1 MPKVSVMV
9 PTYNR
14 AQYVCQAIASAL
26 AQDYPNLEVVVSDN
40 ASTDGT
46 AEAVKS
52 YEGDRRFKY
61 FRNHENI
68 GMVPNFRKALY
79 EYATGDWAIGLSDD
93 DYFIDPSFISKAM
106 KLAEKDGGI
115 VLIHANC
122 KMVNEGTGYSSDT
135 DKRLPEIVDGK
146 WMFIHYTTV
155 LKGKTNYDTPT
166 VMFDRKQAMQTGF
179 FGVPILSCD
188 RESFLKLSLKGK
200 VGFLNDVVAAYRL
213 HDANTFAARDLDKIF
228 NNLKAVTNPYH
239 YASALKAF
247 EEKEL
252 EGWKKRKI
260 REYVEIELITGM
272 MRTEKKLGFLRGFS
286 TRLYQEYPFALTA
299 VAKLFAPRIFA
310 KLLLSRISR
319 PPQKLKQD
327 VAPALGAKT

>member
-1 MPKVSVMV
+1 MKRAMPKVSVMI

-14 AQYVCQAIASAL
+14 ANYVCQAIESAL

-52 YEGDRRFKY
+52 YGRDHRLKY
-61 FRNHENI
+61 FRNRENI

-79 EYATGDWAIGLSDD
+79 DYATGDWAILLNDD

-106 KLAEKDGGI
+106 KLAGKDGGI

-122 KMVNEGTGYSSDT
+122 KMVNESTGFRRDT

-146 WMFIHYTTV
+146 WMFINYTSA

-166 VMFDRKQAMQTGF
+166 VVFDRNQALQVGF
-179 FGVPILSCD
+179 YSEAILSCD
-188 RESFLKLSLKGK
+188 RESCLKLSLKGK
-200 VGFLNDVVAAYRL
+200 VGFLNDVVAAYRI
-213 HDANTFAARDLDKIF
+213 HSANTFSTGDLAKIF
-228 NNLKAVTNPYH
+228 DNMRANTSPYR
-239 YASALKAF
+239 YAKELRAF

-252 EGWKKRKI
+252 ERWKKRVI
-260 REYVEIELITGM
+260 REYAEIRLIEGM
-272 MRTEKKLGFLRGFS
+272 LKADKKLQFWRSFT
-286 TRLYQEYPFALTA
+286 TRLYREYPYALTA
-299 VAKLFAPRIFA
+299 FVKLFKPRIFA
-310 KLLLSRISR
+310 KLLLEVFFRRSS
-319 PPQKLKQD
+319 K
-327 VAPALGAKT
+327 A

>member
-1 MPKVSVMV
+1 MPKVSVTI

-14 AQYVCQAIASAL
+14 AKYVSQAIESAL

-52 YEGDRRFKY
+52 YGRDNRLKY
-61 FRNHENI
+61 FRNRENI

-79 EYATGDWAIGLSDD
+79 DYATGDWAIGLSDD
-93 DYFIDPSFISKAM
+93 DYFIDHSFISKAM
-106 KLAEKDGGI
+106 KLAEKDDGI

-122 KMVNEGTGYSSDT
+122 KMVNEGTGYSDDT

-146 WMFIHYTTV
+146 WMFINYTAA

-166 VMFDRKQAMQTGF
+166 VVFNRNQALQVGF
-179 FGVPILSCD
+179 FSEAILSCD

-200 VGFLNDVVAAYRL
+200 IGFLNDVVAVYRL
-213 HDANTFAARDLDKIF
+213 HGANTFAARDLNNFFD
-228 NNLKAVTNPYH
+228 NLKATTNPYH
-239 YASALKAF
+239 YARELKVF

-252 EGWKKRKI
+252 NRWKKRTI
-260 REYVEIELITGM
+260 REYAEIELLERM
-272 MRTEKKLGFLRGFS
+272 LRTKKNPEFLRPFIK
-286 TRLYQEYPFALTA
+286 RLYREYPFALTA
-299 VAKLFAPRIFA
+299 FAKLFEPRIFA
-310 KLLLSRISR
+310 KLLLGGLFHRS
-319 PPQKLKQD
+319 PK
-327 VAPALGAKT
+327 A